1 MSAERTPALKPQFE
15 PLGEAALLLRF
26 GEAVDTL
33 LSQRLQGLSTAL
45 RASAPPGVLE
55 LVPSYAALAV
65 HFDPLR
71 IALDEVA
78 AWVRSGLREGGSGSA
93 RRQLRRIEIPLCYGG
108 DYGPDLGA
116 VAAHARLDEDEV
128 IARHCAPDYI
138 VAMIGF
144 LPGFPYLLGLDPA
157 LAMPRMDTP
166 RAEVR
171 AGSVGIGGAQ
181 TGIYPQRSP
190 GGWRLIGRTPERLFD
205 PQRNPPSLLQPGD
218 RVRFVPVSPQEFKTL
233 AREAVPE

>member
-1 MSAERTPALKPQFE
+1 MAAERPRALKPQFE

-26 GEAVDTL
+26 GETAEL
-33 LSQRLQGLSTAL
+33 ELSQRLQAL
-45 RASAPPGVLE
+45 AASLRSAPPHGVLE

-78 AWVRSGLREGGSGSA
+78 SWVRSVLREGGNGPT
-93 RRQLRRIEIPLCYGG
+93 RRPLRRVEIPVCYGG
-108 DYGPDLGA
+108 DYGPDLG
-116 VAAHARLDEDEV
+116 VLAAHCKLSEDEV
-128 IARHCAPDYI
+128 IARHSAPEYV

-171 AGSVGIGGAQ
+171 AGSVGIGGVQ
-181 TGIYPQRSP
+181 TGIYPQQSP
-190 GGWRLIGRTPERLFD
+190 GGWRLIGRTPEPLFD
-205 PQRNPPSLLQPGD
+205 PQRDPPSLLQPGD
-218 RVRFVPVSPQEFKTL
+218 RVRFVAVSPQEFKTL
-233 AREAVPE
+233 AREAAPT